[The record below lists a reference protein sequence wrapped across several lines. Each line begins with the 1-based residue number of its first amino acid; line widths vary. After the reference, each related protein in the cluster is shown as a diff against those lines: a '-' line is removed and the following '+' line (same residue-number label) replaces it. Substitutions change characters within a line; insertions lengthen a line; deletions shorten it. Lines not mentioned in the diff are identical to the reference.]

1 MKKGGG
7 FENDQ
12 TAFIPL
18 STYTKMY
25 NAGDQIDMF
34 AIVSKPNAN
43 VNSVEED
50 VKQVLKTKNKVSPE
64 DTNAFGSF
72 NLGKE
77 FKN

>member
-25 NAGDQIDMF
+25 NAGEQIDLF

-43 VNSVEED
+43 VNGVEEE
-50 VKQVLKTKNKVSPE
+50 VKQVLKAKIKFLPMIPMPLEVSIW
-64 DTNAFGSF
+64 
-72 NLGKE
+72 GKSL
-77 FKN
+77 KS